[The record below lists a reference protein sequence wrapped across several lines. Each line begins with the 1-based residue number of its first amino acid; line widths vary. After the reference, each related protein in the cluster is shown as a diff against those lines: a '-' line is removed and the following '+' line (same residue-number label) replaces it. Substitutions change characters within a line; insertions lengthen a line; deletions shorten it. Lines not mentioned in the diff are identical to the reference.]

1 MRCLSYVLGDLMYSR
16 SQGVRSLSIATVEL
30 NFQSKSIIPII
41 QINPIAMRSYYALS
55 FLLVIFPGLTLLGQ
69 DSLVFKNNDFV
80 AGEIK
85 GMDRGVLTIETDYSK
100 SDFTIE
106 WSGIKEIFTKTQ
118 FLITLTDGNRITGTL
133 SSADSANVI
142 VQDPDGKTSQR
153 SLNDLVVLKQISD
166 KFLDRVYASISV
178 GYSLTRAQ
186 TLQQLSMRSNVGYL
200 TERWSAGISYNTFK
214 SSQDDVVDIK
224 RKDGGIN
231 FNYFLPKDWYIPI
244 SVSYLS
250 NTEQKIDLRLLG
262 KAGVGKYVI
271 HKNDAYWGFSGGA
284 NVNYEDFDDETD
296 SRTSWEAFIGT
307 ELNLF
312 DIGDLSLFTRATAY
326 PSLTESGRFR
336 ADFNFDMKYDLPYDF
351 FVQLGMTYNYDNR
364 PVEGAPEGDY
374 IFQTTFGWSW

>member
-1 MRCLSYVLGDLMYSR
+1 
-16 SQGVRSLSIATVEL
+16 
-30 NFQSKSIIPII
+30 
-41 QINPIAMRSYYALS
+41 MRSHYPLF
-55 FLLVIFPGLTLLGQ
+55 FLLVIFPAFTLLAQ
-69 DSLVFKNNDFV
+69 DSLVFKNDDFV

-85 GMDRGVLTIETDYSK
+85 SMDRGVLTIETDYSK
-100 SDFTIE
+100 SDFTVE
-106 WSGIKEIFTKTQ
+106 WTGVKEIFTKTQ
-118 FLITLTDGNRITGTL
+118 FLITLTDGSRVTGTL
-133 SSADSANVI
+133 TSPDSANVI
-142 VQDPDGKTSQR
+142 INDKDGKTYPH
-153 SLNDLVVLKQISD
+153 LLKDLVVLKPVSD
-166 KFLDRVYASISV
+166 KFLDRFHAAISV

-186 TLQQLSMRSNVGYL
+186 TLQQFSMRSNVGYL
-200 TERWSAGISYNTFK
+200 TERWSAGLSYNTFK
-214 SSQDDVVDIK
+214 SSQDDAASIK

-244 SVSYLS
+244 SISYLS

-262 KAGVGKYVI
+262 KAGIGKYVI

-284 NVNYEDFDDETD
+284 NVNYEDFDDEAG

-312 DIGDLSLFTRATAY
+312 DIGDLSLFTKATAY

-336 ADFNFDMKYDLPYDF
+336 ADFTYDMKYDLPYDF
-351 FVQLGMTYNYDNR
+351 FVQLGLTYNYDNR